1 MKISRLTLPILT
13 LHYLV
18 DQGERYP
25 VDDIYSQIESGTI
38 FDDLVKKYSS
48 KYTDIRLDGIK
59 LNKQLFPKED
69 AEVVDALQR
78 LANAM
83 LPEELGV
90 DNRDNGLLF
99 LAGLLSELIQANIED
114 IELK

>member
-1 MKISRLTLPILT
+1 MKVSRLTLPILT

-18 DQGERYP
+18 DQGERYS
-25 VDDIYSQIESGTI
+25 VDDIYSQIEAGTI
-38 FDDLVKKYSS
+38 FDDLKKKYSP
-48 KYTDIRLDGIK
+48 KYKDIRLDGIK
-59 LNKQLFPKED
+59 LNKEFPKDEAD
-69 AEVVDALQR
+69 LIEALQR
-78 LANAM
+78 LANAV

-99 LAGLLSELIQANIED
+99 LAGLLNELIQSNIED